1 MRKEWLLAMCATA
14 MMASCAKDKTVA
26 LDNGANDTPEEIIL
40 GAGQYLSAEV
50 EQGQPMKAASRGIGS
65 VGDLGTENKANN
77 WNGETVYVYGIV
89 SKLIGDEQP
98 TITGDAQFA
107 INGEAATAPAGTP
120 GATVTSTL
128 QWAKAEAT
136 ADKHFYYDGNNL
148 YDFYGCHVDDAAEA
162 TAMKIPTGTNL
173 ATNGFSVPVEIN
185 GTQDLMVAMPNKE
198 SDRTAVG
205 VDPEV
210 TTTDNLYSAWSSR
223 RGVKPNLVFKHV
235 LTRLTFKAKCGNA
248 TAYET
253 GKEVYITSVQVKSV
267 KNKGTLTIIPTDGN
281 QQGFTASTVDTD
293 VIDFSLMKAP
303 SAPDTSKKLETFEKV
318 EIEGTKDDDF
328 AQIGVPM
335 MLVPGTE
342 YEIVISTEQDADGS
356 GDIDA
361 NEKGSITQEI
371 TVADGFVAGKN
382 YNVNITVY
390 GLEEISID
398 ATLTAWEDGGDITI
412 DPDELPTPDVP

>member
-1 MRKEWLLAMCATA
+1 MCATA
-14 MMASCAKDKTVA
+14 MMASCAKDKTIA
-26 LDNGANDTPEEIIL
+26 LDNGADGTPEEIIL

-65 VGDLGTENKANN
+65 VGDLAATNN
-77 WNGETVYVYGIV
+77 WNGETVYVYGIAGT
-89 SKLIGDEQP
+89 L
-98 TITGDAQFA
+98 TGDAQFA

-128 QWAKAEAT
+128 AWTA
-136 ADKHFYYDGNNL
+136 ADKHYYYDGNNL
-148 YDFYGCHVDDAAEA
+148 YDFYGCHVDGAAT
-162 TAMKIPTGTNL
+162 TAMTIQPGTDL
-173 ATNGFSVPVEIN
+173 TTEGFSVSVEID
-185 GTQDLMVAMPNKE
+185 GTQDLMVAVPDKSKDIEGNL
-198 SDRTAVG
+198 
-205 VDPEV
+205 EV

-235 LTRLTFKAKCGNA
+235 LNRLTFQAKCGNA

-303 SAPDTSKKLETFEKV
+303 SAPDTSKELETFEKV

-356 GDIDA
+356 GNIDA
-361 NEKGSITQEI
+361 NEKGSITQKI

-390 GLEEISID
+390 GLEEIEIKAS
-398 ATLTAWEDGGDITI
+398 LTAWEDGGDITI
-412 DPDELPTPDVP
+412 DPDEINPPTPEVP

>member
-1 MRKEWLLAMCATA
+1 MKKEWLLAMCATA
-14 MMASCAKDKTVA
+14 MMASCAKDKTIA
-26 LDNGANDTPEEIIL
+26 LDNGADGTPEEIIL

-65 VGDLGTENKANN
+65 VGDLAAANN
-77 WNGETVYVYGIV
+77 WDGETVYVYGIV
-89 SKLIGDEQP
+89 STL
-98 TITGDAQFA
+98 TGDAQFA
-107 INGEAATAPAGTP
+107 INGEAATAPAGTE

-128 QWAKAEAT
+128 AWAT

-148 YDFYGCHVDDAAEA
+148 YDFYGCHVDDAATEAMTIPTDPDYDFA
-162 TAMKIPTGTNL
+162 TA
-173 ATNGFSVPVEIN
+173 GFSVPVTID

-198 SDRTAVG
+198 SDRTAAG

-248 TAYET
+248 VAYED

-303 SAPDTSKKLETFEKV
+303 SAPDTSKELETFEKV

-342 YEIVISTEQDADGS
+342 YEIVISTEQNADGS
-356 GDIDA
+356 DNIDA
-361 NEKGSITQEI
+361 NEKGSITQII

-398 ATLTAWEDGGDITI
+398 ATLTAWEAGEDIDI

>member
-1 MRKEWLLAMCATA
+1 MKKEWLLAMCATA
-14 MMASCAKDKTVA
+14 MMASCAKDKTIA
-26 LDNGANDTPEEIIL
+26 LDNGAGGTPEEIIL

-65 VGDLGTENKANN
+65 VGDLAATNN

-89 SKLIGDEQP
+89 PAL
-98 TITGDAQFA
+98 TGDARFA
-107 INGEAATAPAGTP
+107 INGEAATAPVGTA

-128 QWAKAEAT
+128 KWVT
-136 ADKHFYYDGNNL
+136 ADTHFYYDGNNL

-162 TAMKIPTGTNL
+162 AAMEISAGTDL
-173 ATNGFSVPVEIN
+173 ATNGFSVPVTID
-185 GTQDLMVAMPNKE
+185 GTQDLMVAVPDKE
-198 SDRTAVG
+198 SDRTATG
-205 VDPEV
+205 VDSEV
-210 TTTDNLYSAWSSR
+210 TDVNNLYSAWSSR

-235 LTRLTFKAKCGNA
+235 LTRLTFQAKCGNA

-303 SAPDTSKKLETFEKV
+303 SAPDTSKKLEAFEKV

-335 MLVPGTE
+335 MLVPGAE

-356 GDIDA
+356 GNIDA
-361 NEKGSITQEI
+361 NEKGSITQKI
-371 TVADGFVAGKN
+371 TVKDNSFEAGKN

-398 ATLTAWEDGGDITI
+398 ATLTAWGEGGNITI
-412 DPDELPTPDVP
+412 DPDEINPPTPDVP

>member
-1 MRKEWLLAMCATA
+1 MKKEWLLAMCATA
-14 MMASCAKDKTVA
+14 MMASCAKDKTIA
-26 LDNGANDTPEEIIL
+26 LDNGAGGTPEEIIL

-65 VGDLGTENKANN
+65 VGDLAATNN
-77 WNGETVYVYGIV
+77 WNGETVYVYGIAGT
-89 SKLIGDEQP
+89 L
-98 TITGDAQFA
+98 TGDAQFA

-136 ADKHFYYDGNNL
+136 AETTADKHFYYDGNNL
-148 YDFYGCHVDDAAEA
+148 YDFYGCHVDDAATA

-185 GTQDLMVAMPNKE
+185 GTQDLMVAMPNK
-198 SDRTAVG
+198 DADING
-205 VDPEV
+205 NGEV

-223 RGVKPNLVFKHV
+223 RGVVPNLVFKHV
-235 LTRLTFKAKCGNA
+235 LTRLTFQAKCGNA

-303 SAPDTSKKLETFEKV
+303 SAPDTSKELETFEKV

-356 GDIDA
+356 GKIDA
-361 NEKGSITQEI
+361 NEKGSITQKI

-398 ATLTAWEDGGDITI
+398 ATLTAWEAGEDIDI
-412 DPDELPTPDVP
+412 NPDELPTPEVP

>member
-1 MRKEWLLAMCATA
+1 MKKEWLLAMCATA
-14 MMASCAKDKTVA
+14 MMASCAKDKTIA
-26 LDNGANDTPEEIIL
+26 LDNGADGTPEEIIL

-65 VGDLGTENKANN
+65 VGDLAATNN

-128 QWAKAEAT
+128 AWAT
-136 ADKHFYYDGNNL
+136 AKHFYYDGNNL

-162 TAMKIPTGTNL
+162 TAMKIPTGADSDF
-173 ATNGFSVPVEIN
+173 ATAGFSVSVKID
-185 GTQDLMVAMPNKE
+185 GTQDLMVAMPNK
-198 SDRTAVG
+198 DADING
-205 VDPEV
+205 NGEV

-223 RGVKPNLVFKHV
+223 RGVVPNLVFKHV
-235 LTRLTFKAKCGNA
+235 LTRLTFQAKCGNDA
-248 TAYET
+248 APNPPV
-253 GKEVYITSVQVKSV
+253 KITSIQVKKA
-267 KNKGTLTIIPTDGN
+267 KNKGTLTVIPTEAA
-281 QQGFTASTVDTD
+281 QQGFTASTVDTE
-293 VIDFSLMKAP
+293 VANFSLMQAP
-303 SAPDTSKKLETFEKV
+303 APAPDAGSKELVAFAGKEITNAGDVAQFE
-318 EIEGTKDDDF
+318 
-328 AQIGVPM
+328 ALGVPM

-342 YEIVISTEQDADGS
+342 YEIVISTEQDADRS

-361 NEKGSITQEI
+361 NEKGSITQII

-398 ATLTAWEDGGDITI
+398 ATLTAWEAGEDIDI
-412 DPDELPTPDVP
+412 NPDELPTPEVP

>member
-1 MRKEWLLAMCATA
+1 MKKEWLLAMCATA
-14 MMASCAKDKTVA
+14 MMASCAKDKTIA
-26 LDNGANDTPEEIIL
+26 LDNGAGGTPEEIIL

-65 VGDLGTENKANN
+65 VGDLAAANN
-77 WNGETVYVYGIV
+77 WDGETVYVYGIV
-89 SKLIGDEQP
+89 STL
-98 TITGDAQFA
+98 TGDAQFA
-107 INGEAATAPAGTP
+107 INGEAATAPAGTE

-128 QWAKAEAT
+128 AWAT
-136 ADKHFYYDGNNL
+136 ANKHYYYDGNNL
-148 YDFYGCHVDDAAEA
+148 YDFYGCHVDGAATEA
-162 TAMKIPTGTNL
+162 MTIPAGTKL
-173 ATNGFSVPVEIN
+173 AENGFSVPVTIN

-198 SDRTAVG
+198 SDITAGG

-235 LTRLTFKAKCGNA
+235 LTRLTFQAKCGNA

-303 SAPDTSKKLETFEKV
+303 SAPDTSKELETFEKV

-356 GDIDA
+356 DKIDA
-361 NEKGSITQEI
+361 NEKGSITQKI

-390 GLEEISID
+390 GLEEIEIKAS
-398 ATLTAWEDGGDITI
+398 LTAWEDGGDITI
-412 DPDELPTPDVP
+412 DPDEINPPTPDVP

>member
-1 MRKEWLLAMCATA
+1 MKKEWLLAMCATA
-14 MMASCAKDKTVA
+14 MMASCAKDKTIA
-26 LDNGANDTPEEIIL
+26 LDNGADGTPEEIIL

-65 VGDLGTENKANN
+65 VGDLAAANN
-77 WNGETVYVYGIV
+77 WDGETVYVYGIV
-89 SKLIGDEQP
+89 STL
-98 TITGDAQFA
+98 TGDAQFA
-107 INGEAATAPAGTP
+107 INGEAATAPAGTE

-128 QWAKAEAT
+128 AWAT

-148 YDFYGCHVDDAAEA
+148 YDFYGCHVDDAATEAMTIPTDPDYDFA
-162 TAMKIPTGTNL
+162 TA
-173 ATNGFSVPVEIN
+173 GFSVSVTID

-198 SDRTAVG
+198 SDRTAGG
-205 VDPEV
+205 VDSEV

-235 LTRLTFKAKCGNA
+235 LTRLTFQAKCGNA

-303 SAPDTSKKLETFEKV
+303 SAPDTSTELETFEKV

-361 NEKGSITQEI
+361 NEKGSITQKI
-371 TVADGFVAGKN
+371 KVADGFVAGKN

-398 ATLTAWEDGGDITI
+398 ATLTAWEAGEDIDI

>member
-1 MRKEWLLAMCATA
+1 MKKEWLLAMCATA
-14 MMASCAKDKTVA
+14 MMASCAKDKTIA
-26 LDNGANDTPEEIIL
+26 LDNGADGTPEEIIL

-50 EQGQPMKAASRGIGS
+50 EQGKPMKAASRGIGS
-65 VGDLGTENKANN
+65 VGDLDATNN
-77 WNGETVYVYGIV
+77 WNGETVYVYGIAGT
-89 SKLIGDEQP
+89 L
-98 TITGDAQFA
+98 TGDAQFA

-128 QWAKAEAT
+128 AWTA
-136 ADKHFYYDGNNL
+136 ADKHYYYDGNNL
-148 YDFYGCHVDDAAEA
+148 YDFYGCHVDGAATEA
-162 TAMKIPTGTNL
+162 MTIPAGTNL
-173 ATNGFSVPVEIN
+173 AEKGFSVPVTIN
-185 GTQDLMVAMPNKE
+185 GTQDLMVAMPDKSKDIEGNL
-198 SDRTAVG
+198 
-205 VDPEV
+205 EV

-248 TAYET
+248 VAYED

-303 SAPDTSKKLETFEKV
+303 SAPDTSKELETFKKV

-398 ATLTAWEDGGDITI
+398 ATLTAWEAGEDIDI
-412 DPDELPTPDVP
+412 DPDKLPTPDVP

>member
-1 MRKEWLLAMCATA
+1 MKKEWLLAMCATA
-14 MMASCAKDKTVA
+14 MMASCAKDKTIA
-26 LDNGANDTPEEIIL
+26 LDNGADGTPEEIIL

-65 VGDLGTENKANN
+65 VGDLAAANN
-77 WNGETVYVYGIV
+77 WDGETVYVYGIV
-89 SKLIGDEQP
+89 STL
-98 TITGDAQFA
+98 TGDAQFA
-107 INGEAATAPAGTP
+107 INGEAATAPAGTA

-128 QWAKAEAT
+128 AWAT
-136 ADKHFYYDGNNL
+136 ANKHYYYDGNNL

-162 TAMKIPTGTNL
+162 TAMKIPTSTNL
-173 ATNGFSVPVEIN
+173 ATNGFSVPVTIN
-185 GTQDLMVAMPNKE
+185 GTQDLMVAMPDKSKDIEGNL
-198 SDRTAVG
+198 
-205 VDPEV
+205 EV

-235 LTRLTFKAKCGNA
+235 LTRLTFQAKCGNA
-248 TAYET
+248 TAYAT

-303 SAPDTSKKLETFEKV
+303 SAPDTSKELETFEKV

-356 GDIDA
+356 GNIDA
-361 NEKGSITQEI
+361 NEKGSITQKI

-390 GLEEISID
+390 GLKEIEIKAS
-398 ATLTAWEDGGDITI
+398 LTAWEDGGDITI
-412 DPDELPTPDVP
+412 DPDEINPPTPEVP

>member
-1 MRKEWLLAMCATA
+1 MRKEWLLAMCAAA

-26 LDNGANDTPEEIIL
+26 LDNGANDTPEEILL

-50 EQGQPMKAASRGIGS
+50 EEGQPMKAASRGIGS
-65 VGDLGTENKANN
+65 VGDLAATNN

-89 SKLIGDEQP
+89 PAL
-98 TITGDAQFA
+98 TGDARFA
-107 INGEAATAPAGTP
+107 INGEQAKAPA
-120 GATVTSTL
+120 ADAVAVAATSTL
-128 QWAKAEAT
+128 EWVT
-136 ADKHFYYDGNNL
+136 PNTHFYYDGNNL

-162 TAMKIPTGTNL
+162 TAMKIPTGTDL
-173 ATNGFSVPVEIN
+173 ATNGFSVPVTID
-185 GTQDLMVAMPNKE
+185 GSQDLMVAVPDKE
-198 SDRTAVG
+198 SDRIATG
-205 VDPEV
+205 VDSEV
-210 TTTDNLYSAWSSR
+210 TDVNNLYSAWSSR
-223 RGVKPNLVFKHV
+223 RGVVPNLVFKHV
-235 LTRLTFKAKCGNA
+235 LTRLTFQAKCGNA

-281 QQGFTASTVDTD
+281 QQGFTASAVDTD

-303 SAPDTSKKLETFEKV
+303 SAPDTSKELETFEKV

-356 GDIDA
+356 GNIDA
-361 NEKGSITQEI
+361 NERGSITQKI
-371 TVADGFVAGKN
+371 TVKDNSFEAGKN

-390 GLEEISID
+390 GLKEIEIKAS
-398 ATLTAWEDGGDITI
+398 LTAWEDGGDITI
-412 DPDELPTPDVP
+412 DPDEINPPTPDVP

>member
-1 MRKEWLLAMCATA
+1 MCATA
-14 MMASCAKDKTVA
+14 MMASCAKDKTIA
-26 LDNGANDTPEEIIL
+26 LDNGADGTPEEIIL

-65 VGDLGTENKANN
+65 VGDLAAANN
-77 WNGETVYVYGIV
+77 WDGETVYVYGIV
-89 SKLIGDEQP
+89 STL
-98 TITGDAQFA
+98 TGDAQFA
-107 INGEAATAPAGTP
+107 INGEAATAPAGTE
-120 GATVTSTL
+120 GATVTSIL
-128 QWAKAEAT
+128 AWAT
-136 ADKHFYYDGNNL
+136 ANKHYYYDGNNL
-148 YDFYGCHVDDAAEA
+148 YDFYGCHVDGAATEA
-162 TAMKIPTGTNL
+162 MTIPAGTKL
-173 ATNGFSVPVEIN
+173 AVNGFSVPVTID

-198 SDRTAVG
+198 SDRTAGG
-205 VDPEV
+205 VDSEV

-235 LTRLTFKAKCGNA
+235 LTRLTFQAKCGNA

-303 SAPDTSKKLETFEKV
+303 SAPDTSKELETFEKV

-356 GDIDA
+356 GNIDA
-361 NEKGSITQEI
+361 NEKGSITQKI

-390 GLEEISID
+390 GLEEIEIKAS
-398 ATLTAWEDGGDITI
+398 LTAWEDGGDITI
-412 DPDELPTPDVP
+412 DSDEINPPTPDVP